1 MLLEDLHPT
10 VEVFARATGWKIEP
24 QGACNGELCVPLP
37 TGTLGA
43 DGRVDAGAAA
53 QRLGMALVDGGEGAG
68 WAVGPASF
76 SGRALATAEAPD
88 LELETFDG
96 APFRLGSLRGTR
108 YVLVA
113 WAPY

>member
-1 MLLEDLHPT
+1 MLLEDLYPAADT
-10 VEVFARATGWKIEP
+10 LARATGWKIEP
-24 QGACNGELCVPLP
+24 RGACNGELCVPLP
-37 TGTLGA
+37 SGTLA
-43 DGRVDAGAAA
+43 DDGRVDVAAVA
-53 QRLGMALVDGGEGAG
+53 DRLGMALVDGGADAG

-76 SGRALATAEAPD
+76 SGRALASVEAPD
-88 LELETFDG
+88 LELQTFDG